1 MSTPSHPTMQDY
13 QSFLRL
19 LNAPGVHERTRAVFI
34 SLLANC
40 EDEGRLC
47 SFVLQSVTARVNHR
61 SQSDLVHRRSYGPP
75 AIHMTEE
82 LRVMFETIGKRVRA
96 TRRAGR
102 LFGKSKR
109 PGKQIVLENPRRGP
123 SASTDVG
130 RQFQEVELFPK
141 SSDAVRISRFRNLVD
156 IFHGGHSKS
165 LSDKNLASRAN
176 TVLIDRR
183 WVSMFDNGAFHLRF
197 DDEQIYPVL
206 LWGDASAFIPTCS
219 PINRSSSLRPRVKSV
234 FRGPI
239 GPDKE
244 LVSLHALILQTWYD
258 TGLSER
264 LVADIHLVDDMPSIS
279 QQVSVLGDSM
289 FSQIL
294 QHRLALL

>member
-1 MSTPSHPTMQDY
+1 MY
-13 QSFLRL
+13 L
-19 LNAPGVHERTRAVFI
+19 
-34 SLLANC
+34 
-40 EDEGRLC
+40 
-47 SFVLQSVTARVNHR
+47 
-61 SQSDLVHRRSYGPP
+61 SDADLP
-75 AIHMTEE
+75 
-82 LRVMFETIGKRVRA
+82 
-96 TRRAGR
+96 
-102 LFGKSKR
+102 
-109 PGKQIVLENPRRGP
+109 PRRTLADNFKR
-123 SASTDVG
+123 SNYSLNQVMQSESCVQIRFEMYEA
-130 RQFQEVELFPK
+130 RKAYILFRNIVPQYQ
-141 SSDAVRISRFRNLVD
+141 SRFRNLVD
-156 IFHGGHSKS
+156 IFHGGHT
-165 LSDKNLASRAN
+165 SRAN

-197 DDEQIYPVL
+197 DDEQIYPVPM
-206 LWGDASAFIPTCS
+206 WGDASAFIPTCS